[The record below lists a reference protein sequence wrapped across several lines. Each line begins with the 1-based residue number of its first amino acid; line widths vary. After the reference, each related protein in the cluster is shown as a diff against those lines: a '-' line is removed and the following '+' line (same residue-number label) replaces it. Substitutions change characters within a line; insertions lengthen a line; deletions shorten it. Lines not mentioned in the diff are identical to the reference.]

1 MEKGSTTIDGGSGE
15 FAMSYRQEI
24 MDDQGV
30 CLQVYSKV
38 DGNDTEILRFDCFDQ
53 APHYHYGPENH
64 NIRLFMDKTTCGT
77 PFGWTMDN
85 LKNNLSTMVERLFL
99 RLSMVQPNGV
109 PQVVLSINR
118 RMLWFSGP

>member
-1 MEKGSTTIDGGSGE
+1 MEKGSTTIDGGSVE

-64 NIRLFMDKTTCGT
+64 NIRLFMDKTTCGRSEEHTSET
-77 PFGWTMDN
+77 PVTG
-85 LKNNLSTMVERLFL
+85 EA
-99 RLSMVQPNGV
+99 
-109 PQVVLSINR
+109 
-118 RMLWFSGP
+118 RMPSSA